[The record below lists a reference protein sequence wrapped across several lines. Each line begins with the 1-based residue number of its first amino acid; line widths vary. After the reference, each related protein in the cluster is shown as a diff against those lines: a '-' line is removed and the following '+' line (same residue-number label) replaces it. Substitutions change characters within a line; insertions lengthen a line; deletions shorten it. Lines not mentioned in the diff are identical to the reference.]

1 MPITTVQ
8 LGASLAGNESSL
20 ATSTPS
26 FADGGT
32 SVRREELAV
41 NRTISISCSADS
53 RRSRSTNGM
62 VMTDIRLSSSSRLA
76 GERPVALQ
84 PVGAQSVTDFVLD
97 CRDEGL
103 AADI

>member
-32 SVRREELAV
+32 SVRLEELAV
-41 NRTISISCSADS
+41 DCKISISCSADS

-62 VMTDIRLSSSSRLA
+62 VMTVILERSSSR
-76 GERPVALQ
+76 
-84 PVGAQSVTDFVLD
+84 
-97 CRDEGL
+97 
-103 AADI
+103 